1 MAEGLLVDL
10 GGVKVR
16 LVLDDSSVKPA
27 IVKSER
33 DLSASA
39 KRLEKTFST
48 IGKGIGLAVGL
59 AAAAVT
65 AALTASLRHADALNK
80 TSQKIGIAVED
91 LSRLEYAAKLSDV
104 SIDSLSTSVARLN
117 RNLSDA
123 SKDGGSE
130 IAKKFDS
137 LGIAV
142 LDANGKMRETDDI
155 VSDLADRFSRMEDG
169 PQKTALAME
178 LLGRSGAELIPLL
191 NSGRQGLKDFGDEAD
206 RVGYTIS
213 SKTAAAAEKFNDNV
227 ERINLAVQG
236 IANKIAGEALPSLND
251 LAEGIEDPD
260 FAEGVAWLA
269 KTIIDGLNAI
279 VKAVTFTTNM
289 IRSFRDEFAP
299 TQKKSDDGLVERS
312 KKLIE
317 LQKEYKAVIT
327 DSQRRLD
334 EGGFSTLFGV
344 NEKTLAD
351 QIVTYTNKIADAR
364 REAVDIFKEI
374 DRRATGELTS
384 PTVTVPG
391 TKDNEE
397 DDPFVPGN
405 SGNKE
410 DPLKA
415 RLEAVQES
423 LRSELQ
429 ATQFAHEAQQ
439 TELETFLEKGLIT
452 QQEYNDLFARAEE
465 EHWENMKNIRQ
476 SGLSDLEKFTQ
487 MSYMDQAKTIFGELE
502 SVTAGVK
509 DHNDVLFNINK
520 AAAVANAVINTY
532 EGVSKS
538 LATYPMPIAAIMA
551 GIHAAAG
558 FAQVSSILATSR
570 NSKGGGVS
578 GVGGGAAAAASA
590 QAPQAGPRDNQTLHV
605 QGLDPMKLF
614 KGDNVRD
621 LANRLLEYQKDG
633 GMVVFS
639 EDGN

>member
-27 IVKSER
+27 IIKSER

-236 IANKIAGEALPSLND
+236 ISNKIAGEALPSLND

-279 VKAVTFTTNM
+279 VKAVTFTTNL

-317 LQKEYKAVIT
+317 LQKEYKAVIA

-344 NEKTLAD
+344 NEKTLTD

-364 REAVDIFKEI
+364 REAVNIFKEI

-384 PTVTVPG
+384 PTTVVPG
-391 TKDNEE
+391 TGDDGEI
-397 DDPFVPGN
+397 DPFVPGG
-405 SGNKE
+405 SGSDKE

-429 ATQFAHEAQQ
+429 ATQIAHEAQQ
-439 TELETFLEKGLIT
+439 AELEMFLEKGLIT
-452 QQEYNDLFARAEE
+452 QQEYNELHARAEE
-465 EHWENMKNIRQ
+465 QHWENMKNIRQ
-476 SGLSDLEKFTQ
+476 NGLSDLERFTQ
-487 MSYMDQAKTIFGELE
+487 ASYLDQAKTIFGELQ
-502 SVTAGVK
+502 SVTEGVK
-509 DHNDVLFNINK
+509 EHNDVLFNINK

-532 EGVSKS
+532 EGASKS
-538 LATYPMPIAAIMA
+538 LATYPMPLAAIMA
-551 GIHAAAG
+551 GIHVAAG
-558 FAQVSSILATSR
+558 IAQVSAILATSR
-570 NSKGGGVS
+570 NAKSASPTGIGGS
-578 GVGGGAAAAASA
+578 ASA
-590 QAPQAGPRDNQTLHV
+590 ATAAENSAGPRDNQTLHV
-605 QGLDPMKLF
+605 QGLDPAKLF
-614 KGDNVRD
+614 KGDNVRII
-621 LANRLLEYQKDG
+621 AQRLLEYQKDG
-633 GMVVFS
+633 GVVMF
-639 EDGN
+639 EGD